1 MPVSRVARHPAL
13 REFIKRFED
22 KVASL
27 DLAARW
33 DNVGLLLES
42 PILHVTH
49 VEELNVRV
57 CIDLTSDVVN
67 EAAAAK
73 EQLIVTY
80 HPQLFK
86 ATNSLTLSSHRAL
99 LDCAALGISV
109 FSPHTSIDP
118 DINNFLLDAFAD
130 KEDRRETGVMY
141 FAAPVPVHDVIRTIK
156 SYVGLENVRF
166 ADGGNKFISSIA
178 VCAGSGG
185 SVLAGVKAD
194 LYWTGEMSHHEVLD
208 CVRSGVSVVLCEHS
222 NTERPYLPVLCQKL
236 RESVGVNTASQSLC
250 DADPLVVV

>member
-1 MPVSRVARHPAL
+1 MPVSRVARHPAI
-13 REFIKRFED
+13 REFMKRFED
-22 KVASL
+22 KIAPL

-42 PILHVTH
+42 PFLHVTH
-49 VEELNVRV
+49 VEDLSVRV
-57 CIDLTSDVVN
+57 CIDLTTEVVN

-109 FSPHTSIDP
+109 FCPHTSIDP

-130 KEDRRETGVMY
+130 KEDRREGGVMF
-141 FAAPVPVHDVIRTIK
+141 FASPIATGDVIRTIK
-156 SYVGLENVRF
+156 SYLGLEHVRF
-166 ADGGNKFISSIA
+166 ADGGNKLISSIA
-178 VCAGSGG
+178 VCAGSGA
-185 SVLAGVKAD
+185 SVLAGVQAD

-236 RESVGVNTASQSLC
+236 REVVGVKSASQSIC